1 MKLKFLGTGASGQT
15 PGIGKSKRYESSLY
29 IQNKSSILID
39 VTRDFNLQVR
49 LIENIDYILITHGH
63 RDAIGGL
70 PQLERWLRI
79 KKPVNIF
86 CHPKT
91 IKVIKRNYKRL
102 KNFRFFKISNG
113 EQLILGDFC
122 IYAIEVPHA
131 RSNNFPTFAWKI
143 EDKLKKT
150 IVYASDIAII
160 TKSFARFC
168 QNIDLLIIDG
178 AMWKKKIFS
187 HIRIDQEIKQM
198 CTWNVE
204 KIFLTHIGKT
214 APPHEILQKKLQA
227 LCAKA
232 FPAFDGM
239 NIQL

>member
-1 MKLKFLGTGASGQT
+1 MNVKFLGTGVSGQT
-15 PGIGKSKRYESSLY
+15 PGTFKSKRFESSLY
-29 IQNKSSILID
+29 IQNRSSILID
-39 VTRDFNLQVR
+39 VTRNFNLQAR
-49 LIENIDYILITHGH
+49 LIENIDYVLLTHGH
-63 RDAIGGL
+63 RDALGGL
-70 PQLERWLRI
+70 PQLERWLKTKR
-79 KKPVNIF
+79 PVNIF

-102 KNFRFFKISNG
+102 ESFRFFKVKNG
-113 EQLILGDFC
+113 EQRDLGDFC

-131 RSNNFPTFAWKI
+131 RSKNFPTFAWKI
-143 EDKLKKT
+143 EDRLKKT

-187 HIRIDQEIKQM
+187 HIRIDQDIKKL
-198 CTWNVE
+198 CTWNVK
-204 KIFLTHIGKT
+204 KILLTHIGKT
-214 APPHEILQKKLQA
+214 APAHEMLRRRLKS
-227 LCAKA
+227 LCTKA
-232 FPAFDGM
+232 SPAFDGM